1 MKTRK
6 HRSSQ
11 TAGTLYIKRTPDDKI
26 QNSIYQIL
34 KHASAM
40 EVFGANSLQ
49 GLNLK
54 ITIPADKSRLIGSSI
69 HNLGTP
75 IREFIIKLVVSYQTA
90 MNDIYWNTSSTGT
103 YVPKQCAKESEFIK
117 EINLQQDI
125 FVKSSY
131 LGNPSCPAI
140 ITGGIYK
147 NTNTTPPD
155 QSFTKLHQ
163 ELVKMSR
170 RLNNLDFLNILDKM
184 NTAITNNRFYLNYN
198 RSDIPPRVPRLYGI
212 SGIGIGIICMELLD
226 GYQTLYQELTT
237 SDLNKQLI
245 LYAQGI
251 YNLGRLIS
259 IGYFHGDLHSNNI
272 MYNSA
277 TQNMMIIDFGRTVR
291 IRDENRVPVYN
302 TTQNFFLNVFNN
314 YNFAGFANETDKI
327 AVLKGI
333 CRDIMNYYKSRQ
345 TDRYYSQYNQ
355 VKPENIFFNTPR
367 LDPYIHTIQTRFAE
381 YFIQRE
387 TQVRRLVDNGDLNH
401 LLHMKSLKNDV
412 LDVFGRLHGLKL
424 KRPERDNIEMD
435 FELLMFLRRYASRS
449 NAVQSASAVRKINN
463 AALPRIYKQQLE
475 PIMARARAK
484 QTRRLRRR
492 R

>member
-6 HRSSQ
+6 HRQSQ
-11 TAGTLYIKRTPDDKI
+11 TAGTLYIKRTLDDKI

-34 KHASAM
+34 KHASEI

-69 HNLGTP
+69 NNLGTP
-75 IREFIIKLVVSYQTA
+75 IRQFIIKLVISYQTSRS
-90 MNDIYWNTSSTGT
+90 DIYWNTSSTGT
-103 YVPKQCAKESEFIK
+103 YIPKQCAKESEFIK

-131 LGNPSCPAI
+131 LGNPLCPAI

-184 NTAITNNRFYLNYN
+184 NTAITNNRFYLVYN
-198 RSDIPPRVPRLYGI
+198 STDVPPLRYISGI
-212 SGIGIGIICMELLD
+212 SGIGIGLICMELLD
-226 GYQTLYQELTT
+226 GYQPLYQELRT

-245 LYAQGI
+245 LYAQGV
-251 YNLGRLIS
+251 YNLARLIS
-259 IGYFHGDLHSNNI
+259 IGYFHGDLHSNNM
-272 MYNSA
+272 MYNST
-277 TQNMMIIDFGRTVR
+277 TQKMMIIDFGRTVR
-291 IRDENRVPVYN
+291 IQDENRVPVYN
-302 TTQNFFLNVFNN
+302 VTQNFFLNLFNN
-314 YNFAGFANETDKI
+314 YNFIGFTNERDKI

-333 CRDIMNYYKSRQ
+333 CKDIMNYYKYRQ
-345 TDRYYSQYNQ
+345 TDRNYSLHNN
-355 VKPENIFFNTPR
+355 VKQENIFFNTSR
-367 LDPYIHTIQTRFAE
+367 LDPHIHTIQTRFAE

-387 TQVRRLVDNGDLNH
+387 IQVRQLVDNGDLNH
-401 LLHMKSLKNDV
+401 LVHMKSLKNDV

-424 KRPERDNIEMD
+424 KRPERYNIEMD
-435 FELLMFLRRYASRS
+435 FELLMFLRRYTSRS
-449 NAVQSASAVRKINN
+449 NVVQSASAMRKINN

-475 PIMARARAK
+475 SIMARARAK